1 MTTFVERPSAPRD
14 DGPVVRVP
22 GTPLEPRRTRDSRV
36 IEWARR
42 HRRTLVFLIPILAVA
57 GLVQSVNL
65 GGSPA
70 RIDDE
75 GTYTAQAWSVLDF
88 GQLTHYT
95 YWYDHPPLGWLQIAA
110 WEGLTGGFQR
120 YAIAVVAA
128 REAMVVATLIS
139 VALLWFLA
147 RRIGLGRV
155 AAAVATVIFA
165 VSPLAVQFHRTV
177 YLDNVATPWLLASL
191 VLALTRKH
199 QLIGFAGA
207 AAALG
212 IAVLS
217 KETYLLALPLVA
229 WLMWKNARPET
240 RRYTVS
246 VAGTI
251 LVLIGGSYV
260 LLALIKGE
268 LFPGPTHTSLI
279 GGVQFQLGS
288 RPSSGSM
295 LTPDSLSRKTI
306 DEWFQL
312 DPVLLIVAPFAAV
325 AGVFVRRTR
334 PFAIALLALIA
345 IMFRPGGYL
354 PVPYVIM
361 LLPFASLVIA
371 GVTEVALRRLRGRRG
386 IRKVPNLLWV
396 GAMAAAVVI
405 TVPLWG
411 AQLQGFWFADLDSAS
426 RQAESWV
433 ETNVPKQSRLIVDD
447 SMWVDLVTSGF
458 ARNNVIWFY
467 KLDSDKAVEKQN
479 PGSWRDSDY
488 VITTKSMTSS
498 PNAASADRAI
508 ASSAL
513 VASFGTGD
521 QQVQVRQIERNGTA
535 AAKKAVATAEAARAD
550 AGNQLVRNSNLMIS
564 TPNNERFVAGQVDQR
579 ITISVGEL
587 ASNGVVS
594 VVDLPIVPGEAGLS
608 FRQVVIGSVNGQP
621 MVSNGELTVAARSFI
636 DSIDG
641 RLAPEKV
648 AATPDGVKLTFSIA
662 LPDSIVQ

>member
-1 MTTFVERPSAPRD
+1 VTTLAEHPAGLSGNGPPSRI
-14 DGPVVRVP
+14 P
-22 GTPLEPRRTRDSRV
+22 GTPLQSQSSRDSR
-36 IEWARR
+36 ITRWGQR
-42 HRRTLVFLIPILAVA
+42 HKRTLVWLTPILVVA
-57 GLVQSVNL
+57 GLVQAINL

-75 GTYTAQAWSVLDF
+75 GTYTAQAWSVLNL

-147 RRIGLGRV
+147 RRIGIGRP

-191 VLALTRKH
+191 LLASTRKH

-246 VAGTI
+246 VAGSI
-251 LVLIGGSYV
+251 LVLIGGSYL
-260 LLALIKGE
+260 LLALVKGE
-268 LFPGPTHTSLI
+268 LFPGPNHTSLI
-279 GGVQFQLGS
+279 GGIQFQLGARS
-288 RPSSGSM
+288 TSGAIF
-295 LTPDSLSRKTI
+295 TPDSLSRKTI

-312 DPVLLIVAPFAAV
+312 DPVLLVVAPVAAA

-334 PFAIALLALIA
+334 PFAVALLVLIA

-361 LLPFASLVIA
+361 LLPLAALVIA
-371 GVTEVALRRLRGRRG
+371 GVTEVAIRRLRGRNG
-386 IRKVPNLLWV
+386 IQKAPNLLWI
-396 GAMAAAVVI
+396 GAMATAVVI

-411 AQLQGFWFADLDSAS
+411 AQLRGFWLADLDSAS

-433 ETNVPKQSRLIVDD
+433 ETNIPKDSRLIVDD

-458 ARNNVIWFY
+458 ARDNVIWFY
-467 KLDSDKAVEKQN
+467 KLDSDTAIEKQN
-479 PGSWRDSDY
+479 PNSWRDSDY

-508 ASSAL
+508 QSSTI

-521 QQVQVRQIERNGTA
+521 QRVQVRQIEPNGA
-535 AAKKAVATAEAARAD
+535 AAANRAEAAAQAARAD
-550 AGNQLVRNSNLMIS
+550 AGNQLTRNSRLTIS
-564 TPNNERFVAGQVDQR
+564 AANYKRFDAGQVDQR
-579 ITISVGEL
+579 ITISLGEL

-594 VVDLPIVPGEAGLS
+594 VVGLPIVPGEEGLS
-608 FRQVVIGSVNGQP
+608 FRQVVIGSINGQP
-621 MVSNGELTVAARSFI
+621 TVSNGTLTPSARILI
-636 DSIDG
+636 DSLDG
-641 RLAPEKV
+641 RLAPERV
-648 AATPDGVKLTFSIA
+648 TPTPDGITLTFSVA
-662 LPDSIVQ
+662 APDAVVQ